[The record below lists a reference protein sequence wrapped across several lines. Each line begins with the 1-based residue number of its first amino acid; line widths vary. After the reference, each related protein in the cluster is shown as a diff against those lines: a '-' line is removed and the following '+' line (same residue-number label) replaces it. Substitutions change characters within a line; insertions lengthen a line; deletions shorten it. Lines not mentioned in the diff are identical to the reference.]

1 MPIDLDYEDSN
12 VLLSSLKASKDEEEQ
27 KWRKEFKEV
36 VIEKCKCTKE
46 GILNIE
52 IENVS
57 PIQVFSKT
65 VGLERLLLLIKKESE
80 SYAEQNGRM
89 FQTTSK

>member
-1 MPIDLDYEDSN
+1 M
-12 VLLSSLKASKDEEEQ
+12 
-27 KWRKEFKEV
+27 
-36 VIEKCKCTKE
+36 EKRIQCKCAKE

-57 PIQVFSKT
+57 PIQVFSKI

-80 SYAEQNGRM
+80 RYAEQNGKT
-89 FQTTSK
+89 F

>member
-1 MPIDLDYEDSN
+1 M
-12 VLLSSLKASKDEEEQ
+12 
-27 KWRKEFKEV
+27 KWKKEFKEV

-46 GILNIE
+46 GMLNIE

-65 VGLERLLLLIKKESE
+65 V
-80 SYAEQNGRM
+80 
-89 FQTTSK
+89 